1 MLTLATVPSSTS
13 MENLLQRMLPRTA
26 ARSSWRSRALARSP
40 QVSASIRTWK
50 EKKTSIRKSYIISC
64 SCESFTLDGLNSSH
78 LSSSI
83 KVLIFFHLAVSSLV
97 LAPSFHDKGVVDRD
111 AHNLVDALGFNIGG
125 SLNVAR
131 QMGLAAARGES
142 SRHSKN
148 NDLGLT
154 S

>member
-1 MLTLATVPSSTS
+1 M
-13 MENLLQRMLPRTA
+13 
-26 ARSSWRSRALARSP
+26 
-40 QVSASIRTWK
+40 
-50 EKKTSIRKSYIISC
+50 
-64 SCESFTLDGLNSSH
+64 
-78 LSSSI
+78 
-83 KVLIFFHLAVSSLV
+83 LIFFHLAVSSLV
-97 LAPSFHDKGVVDRD
+97 LAPSFHDEGVVDRD

-154 S
+154 SQQVVGIKTSENLFASAELCKFDFVARGVLKESDRGDLVPDGDRSHGGEVEIARFERRRELSRDQPGNAVHV